1 MHSIKYPAVSVPN
14 GLCVHLSGLFESK
27 KHDAAMLYESKM
39 LQDLQQSSI
48 DTNSNILCICED
60 PAYTANLNTDQRAWN
75 GAMSSVKVSVEWLF
89 GDIKNF

>member
-1 MHSIKYPAVSVPN
+1 MDYVFTLAVFLKVKSMIW
-14 GLCVHLSGLFESK
+14 LCFMNL
-27 KHDAAMLYESKM
+27 KM